1 MLNSLVFHEAFDST
15 RTADSESA
23 PNLAQAQAEALVSL
37 LLGHSLALTN
47 TYAFDSRGVLDL
59 SRAVLSARDDIQE
72 TVRPGSTA
80 HRRLQRASPFM
91 LSWWNAASF
100 FSACAGQLRNIDSE
114 NLDDRFLLSAWGPI
128 DLDPV
133 RRNDLA
139 DTLESGSDPRPPV
152 WLHQY
157 PGLPDQFDA
166 LTAINRFARHY
177 GRGRP
182 ASKENAVDLLDYVT
196 HFHTLGA
203 EGQLRAL
210 AAKGGCPEDVAVE
223 LWERIDTQLKQ
234 KDSQK
239 VLSRRSWIH
248 VAVAVAKENHDSNT
262 GILEQVKE
270 LVDTFYNAR
279 LAQSGYA
286 DHDFLSSVPRSSA
299 TRELKYVNDLAVNVI
314 SHRRPGVGRPPLQGM
329 FTAPADEP
337 SLDVAPLRQL
347 FRAYWEI
354 VGDDDRCRT
363 WRQSCDTVNRLL
375 RKRPAGPAPELA
387 VEARTGYSD
396 WRMRFK
402 DAWAD
407 HMALLRREIPE
418 VVRTDDR
425 GIQVTVPEGGE
436 IYQGSLQFTGERT
449 GTLSQEELDTALATG
464 RYVSNL
470 ETWVNV

>member
-1 MLNSLVFHEAFDST
+1 MLKSLVFHEAFDST

-59 SRAVLSARDDIQE
+59 SRAVLSARDD
-72 TVRPGSTA
+72 VRSTLRSGSTA
-80 HRRLQRASPFM
+80 HRRLQRATPFV
-91 LSWWNAASF
+91 LSWWNAADF
-100 FSACAGQLRNIDSE
+100 FSACAGQLRNIDMKK
-114 NLDDRFLLSAWGPI
+114 LDDRFLLSAWGPI
-128 DLDPV
+128 DFDDV
-133 RRNDLA
+133 RRNELA
-139 DTLESGSDPRPPV
+139 DALESGPDPRPPA
-152 WLHQY
+152 WLDQY
-157 PGLPDQFDA
+157 PGLPLQFDA

-196 HFHTLGA
+196 HFHKLGS
-203 EGQLRAL
+203 EGQLRPL
-210 AAKGGCPEDVAVE
+210 AVQGGCPEDVAVE
-223 LWERIDTQLKQ
+223 LWERIDAQLQQ

-239 VLSRRSWIH
+239 TLSRRSWIH
-248 VAVAVAKENHDSNT
+248 VAVAVSKDRHDDDV
-262 GILEQVKE
+262 GVLEQVKE

-314 SHRRPGVGRPPLQGM
+314 SDRRPGVGRPPLQGM

-337 SLDVAPLRQL
+337 SLDVAPLRRL

-363 WRQSCDTVNRLL
+363 WRQSCDAVNRLL
-375 RKRPAGPAPELA
+375 HKRPAVPGQDLT

-407 HMALLRREIPE
+407 HMALLRRQIPD

-425 GIQVTVPEGGE
+425 GMQVTVPEGGE
-436 IYQGSLQFTGERT
+436 IYQGSLQFTDEGT
-449 GTLSQEELDTALATG
+449 GATSQEELDTALATG